1 MTSDLQKPIIYAILF
16 LRNPFHTI
24 MALTTPPDTCPVPD
38 LPHSVPA
45 IAKSGVDIIQNP
57 PIVRIGDVQE
67 SVEDKRAIGQFLA
80 NLQARCQNIDMT
92 KTFGKV
98 SIFHVPIEYQEKV

>member
-1 MTSDLQKPIIYAILF
+1 MQKTDIYVILSP
-16 LRNPFHTI
+16 RNPFHTI

-57 PIVRIGDVQE
+57 PIVRLEDVQE
-67 SVEDKRAIGQFLA
+67 SIEEKRAIERFRKKSL
-80 NLQARCQNIDMT
+80 
-92 KTFGKV
+92 
-98 SIFHVPIEYQEKV
+98 